1 MSARRYA
8 HALCAGTLS
17 AEEAK
22 IEQDKKALKEYID
35 NLLGEN
41 KSSVKINRQ
50 IKEYVDDLGYSYSG
64 ILRTLKYFYE
74 VKQNPIDKANGGIG
88 IVPFVYP
95 QARNYYYEQWLLQQ
109 KNKEKDVSQY
119 VPKVKEI
126 TIKPPARQPKKR
138 RIFMFLDEEA
148 EGDIK

>member
-17 AEEAK
+17 AEGAK

-41 KSSVKINRQ
+41 KSPVKINRQ

-95 QARNYYYEQWLLQQ
+95 QARNYYYE
-109 KNKEKDVSQY
+109 
-119 VPKVKEI
+119 
-126 TIKPPARQPKKR
+126 
-138 RIFMFLDEEA
+138 
-148 EGDIK
+148 

>member
-17 AEEAK
+17 AEGAK

-41 KSSVKINRQ
+41 KSPVKINRQ

-119 VPKVKEI
+119 IPKVKEI
-126 TIKPPARQPKKR
+126 TIKPPARQLKR
-138 RIFMFLDEEA
+138 RKIFMFLDEEA
-148 EGDIK
+148 EGDNK